1 MKKPLFSVAFLSIM
15 LVLFTTSAGLCAS
28 TATLSASEY
37 KAGDTVTIEGT
48 IDPGQDL
55 YIAVTSQNTFA
66 PKDTEGVHETKRLN
80 KDAKKAGKVFRK
92 ELINQGVDKKTAVEL
107 TEKYLEGS
115 NIIRYMQNF
124 R

>member
-1 MKKPLFSVAFLSIM
+1 MSEKNDMREVSTFRFFGIM
-15 LVLFTTSAGLCAS
+15 LPSLPSMMFRLG
-28 TATLSASEY
+28 
-37 KAGDTVTIEGT
+37 GT
-48 IDPGQDL
+48 FL
-55 YIAVTSQNTFA
+55 RFK
-66 PKDTEGVHETKRLN
+66 KDT
-80 KDAKKAGKVFRK
+80 KKAGKVFRK

>member
-1 MKKPLFSVAFLSIM
+1 MSEKNDMREVSTFRFFGIMIPSLPSMMFRLGETFLR
-15 LVLFTTSAGLCAS
+15 F
-28 TATLSASEY
+28 
-37 KAGDTVTIEGT
+37 K
-48 IDPGQDL
+48 
-55 YIAVTSQNTFA
+55 
-66 PKDTEGVHETKRLN
+66 

-115 NIIRYMQNF
+115 NIISYMQNF

>member
-1 MKKPLFSVAFLSIM
+1 MSEKNDAREVSTFRFFGIM
-15 LVLFTTSAGLCAS
+15 LPSLPTMMFRLG
-28 TATLSASEY
+28 
-37 KAGDTVTIEGT
+37 GT
-48 IDPGQDL
+48 FL
-55 YIAVTSQNTFA
+55 RF
-66 PKDTEGVHETKRLN
+66 K